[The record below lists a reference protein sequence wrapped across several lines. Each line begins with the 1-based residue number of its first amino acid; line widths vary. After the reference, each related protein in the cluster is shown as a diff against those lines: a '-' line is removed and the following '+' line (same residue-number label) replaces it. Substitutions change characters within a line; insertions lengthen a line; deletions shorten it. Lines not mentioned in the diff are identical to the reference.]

1 MTFFP
6 ICKSAKPQR
15 TSTYLPKA
23 LIRLP
28 APARPYPPTT
38 NTLRITHMSVS
49 PLYMYAASFS
59 PRAQT
64 CTAPLSSIHC
74 THTVIRQN
82 SSVNSQSDCNSVRR
96 LHLERARTV

>member
-28 APARPYPPTT
+28 APARPYPPHTCT
-38 NTLRITHMSVS
+38 NTLRISRI
-49 PLYMYAASFS
+49 ASNGGARRDH
-59 PRAQT
+59 RAFRALLT
-64 CTAPLSSIHC
+64 LESM
-74 THTVIRQN
+74 
-82 SSVNSQSDCNSVRR
+82 
-96 LHLERARTV
+96 LERHSHC

>member
-28 APARPYPPTT
+28 APARPYPPPTVLIHYVLYSDYG
-38 NTLRITHMSVS
+38 NANGVYTLRHSPTEFDIYITMDITFSFLTV
-49 PLYMYAASFS
+49 PYANRN
-59 PRAQT
+59 PG
-64 CTAPLSSIHC
+64 
-74 THTVIRQN
+74 
-82 SSVNSQSDCNSVRR
+82 
-96 LHLERARTV
+96 